1 MPHLCSY
8 VHRLLL
14 HPRSVFQYEH
24 ALLLGRIPPGMFAL
38 LGGQEMEEDG
48 FPLLV
53 PMADRWGAR
62 KGGIPPDS
70 EDVGLPNPDLDGQF
84 TE

>member
-1 MPHLCSY
+1 
-8 VHRLLL
+8 
-14 HPRSVFQYEH
+14 
-24 ALLLGRIPPGMFAL
+24 MFAL

-70 EDVGLPNPDLDGQF
+70 EDVGLPDPDLDGQF